1 MEIAFFTE
9 SYLPTRDGVS
19 AVVSGLA
26 RSLQHLGHS
35 VRVFAPHPVVGASPE
50 TTWIDGVPV
59 VHVRSIPVPVY
70 HEYRWGLFPIA
81 QLHGQHL
88 RDVDVIHLH
97 TPGVVGSTGFLA
109 SRYYRKPVVGTF
121 HTNVWE
127 MRRSFGG
134 GPLAWLFFQS
144 AWHWTLGTYWRCD
157 LTTAP
162 TAAAR
167 DALLEHASKPF
178 HRPIE
183 VVPNGIDLEKFR
195 PGMTVP
201 DWRERCGLGEGPMVT
216 YLGRLTVDKGIHRFL
231 DAVADVAARRP
242 VVAIVGGSGP
252 EEPEVRRRLRSDP
265 LLAQHVRYVGPV
277 AEAEKAA
284 LLGQSDLFVLPST
297 SDTASIVLL
306 EAMAC
311 GTPCLASSI
320 GGPAEIVEEGRTG
333 MRVDPRDRAALSRSL
348 QEILDDEARRRQ
360 FGRNGLEFV
369 RQHASIEATARRFI
383 SLYELLL
390 NEGPRRAARH
400 VV

>member
-26 RSLQHLGHS
+26 RCLQRLGHQ
-35 VRVFAPHPVVGASPE
+35 VRVFAPHPVVGASSE
-50 TTWIDGVPV
+50 TTSVDGVPV
-59 VHVRSIPVPVY
+59 VHVRSLPVPVY
-70 HEYRWGLFPIA
+70 HEYRWGLFPVA

-88 RDVDVIHLH
+88 RDIDVIHLH

-109 SRYYRKPVVGTF
+109 SRYYRKPVIGTF

-144 AWHWTLGTYWRCD
+144 AWRWTLGTYWRCD

-162 TAAAR
+162 TIAAR

-183 VVPNGIDLEKFR
+183 VVPNGIDLEEFR
-195 PGMTVP
+195 PGLTVP
-201 DWRERCGLGEGPMVT
+201 DWRERCGLGDGPMVT
-216 YLGRLTVDKGIHRFL
+216 YLGRLTEDKGIHRFL
-231 DAVADVAARRP
+231 DAVGDAAAQRP
-242 VVAIVGGSGP
+242 VVGIVGGSGP
-252 EEPEVRRRLRSDP
+252 EEAEVRRRLRTEP
-265 LLAQHVRYVGPV
+265 RLAQRVRYVGPV

-297 SDTASIVLL
+297 SDTSSIALL

-311 GTPCLASSI
+311 GTPVLASSL
-320 GGPAEIVEEGRTG
+320 GGPAEIVEQGRTG
-333 MRVDPRDRAALSRSL
+333 VKVDPRDRPALVGAMIEL
-348 QEILDDEARRRQ
+348 LDDATRRRQ
-360 FGRNGLEFV
+360 LGRNGVDFV
-369 RQHASIEATARRFI
+369 RAHASIEATARRFI

-390 NEGPRRAARH
+390 TERPGRAPRH
-400 VV
+400 VG

>member
-1 MEIAFFTE
+1 MRIAFFTE

-26 RSLQHLGHS
+26 QTLQRLGHS

-50 TTWIDGVPV
+50 TTEVDGVPV

-88 RDVDVIHLH
+88 RDVDLIHLH
-97 TPGVVGSTGFLA
+97 TPGIVGSTGFLA

-144 AWHWTLGTYWRCD
+144 AWRWTLGTYWRCD

-183 VVPNGIDLEKFR
+183 VVPHGIDLEEFH
-195 PGMTVP
+195 PGLAVP

-231 DAVADVAARRP
+231 DAVSDAAARRP
-242 VVAIVGGSGP
+242 LVAIVGGTGP
-252 EEPEVRRRLRSDP
+252 EESEVRRRLRSEP
-265 LLAQHVRYVGPV
+265 VLARQVRYVGPV

-311 GTPCLASSI
+311 GTPCLASSV

-333 MRVDPRDRAALSRSL
+333 MRVDPRDRAALSGAL
-348 QEILDDEARRRQ
+348 VALLDDAPRRR
-360 FGRNGLEFV
+360 
-369 RQHASIEATARRFI
+369 HASIEATARRFI